1 MSEETNDKAP
11 KKSKSGGKKRKK
23 SKSGKGKMI
32 VMIVAGTLLFISA
45 TGVLSFYMGWLHAI
59 MGWEQPQ
66 TVAKLDLSEPIL
78 HPFPEIR
85 TDLKTGKCKAP
96 FMRAVIHIQLFPDDL
111 KQLKK
116 QEAQVHDAILTHL
129 REQERQHVVGKE
141 GSERLRFEL
150 VQIINNQIQP
160 AKIHTIYFKEL
171 IVQ

>member
-1 MSEETNDKAP
+1 MSEESNDKAP
-11 KKSKSGGKKRKK
+11 KKAKSNGKKRKK
-23 SKSGKGKMI
+23 TKSSKAKKI
-32 VMIVAGTLLFISA
+32 VLIAAGALIFVGA
-45 TGVLSFYMGWLHAI
+45 TGVFSFYMGWIHAI

-66 TVAKLDLSEPIL
+66 TVAQLELGEPIL
-78 HPFPEIR
+78 YPFPEIR
-85 TDLKTGKCKAP
+85 TDLKTGLCKAP

-111 KQLKK
+111 KQLQK
-116 QEAQVHDAILTHL
+116 QEAQFHDAILTHL